1 MMSVRNFQSSM
12 RCSPKALATVRPDG
26 RLLLRVQGQG
36 ELWAKYIKPETSIPD
51 HGHLM
56 HLFLIRLS
64 YMNHMYHL
72 HPERI
77 EGGSF
82 AENLPAIFAG
92 KYQVFA
98 DIVDDNGVPW
108 TAAGQIDLPNVG
120 GVPLSG
126 RCSSVREPSHANQ
139 RRCLVGAVA
148 RWRTHD
154 LGARLL
160 AIESK
165 CSHVFS
171 LPDRRSKR

>member
-1 MMSVRNFQSSM
+1 MSVRNFQSSM

-56 HLFLIRLS
+56 HLFLIS